1 MELENLIA
9 YLFRWMHFFA
19 GVIWIGMLYYFNFV
33 QTEFF
38 KETDAG
44 TKSAAIS
51 KLVPR
56 ALWWFR
62 YGALVTFLTGLALAG
77 FLGSAINFYL
87 IIGMLLGTLMFL
99 NVWLIIWPKQQIVI
113 ASNAQVLGGGQ
124 ALPEAAKALA
134 GAGLASRSN
143 ALFSLPMLFFM
154 GASAHLTGTGRLPMS
169 ADDGVSMLAVIL
181 TLVII
186 AGLEINAIKGKA
198 GPMASVVGV
207 IHCGIGLAAAL
218 LVIAEFLE

>member
-1 MELENLIA
+1 MELENLIS
-9 YLFRWMHFFA
+9 YLFRWIHFFA

-44 TKSAAIS
+44 TKAAAIS

-62 YGALVTFLTGLALAG
+62 YGALFTFLSGLALAG
-77 FLGSAINFYL
+77 FMGSAVNFYTL
-87 IIGMLLGTLMFL
+87 IAMLLGTLMFL
-99 NVWLIIWPKQQIVI
+99 NVWLIIWPKQQIVM

-134 GAGLASRSN
+134 GAGLASRTN

-154 GASAHLTGTGRLPMS
+154 GASAHLAGTGRLPLS
-169 ADDGVSMLAVIL
+169 AADGVSSLAMIL
-181 TLVII
+181 ILLIV
-186 AGLEINAIKGKA
+186 AGLEFNAIKGKT
-198 GPMASVVGV
+198 GPMTSIVGV
-207 IHCGIGLAAAL
+207 VHCGVGLAAAM
-218 LVIAEFLE
+218 LVITEFL

>member
-1 MELENLIA
+1 MELENLISH
-9 YLFRWMHFFA
+9 LFRWIHFFA

-62 YGALVTFLTGLALAG
+62 YGALFTFLSGLALAG
-77 FLGSAINFYL
+77 FMGSAVNFYTL
-87 IIGMLLGTLMFL
+87 IAILLGTLMFL
-99 NVWLIIWPKQQIVI
+99 NVWLIIWPKQQIVM

-134 GAGLASRSN
+134 GAGLASRTN

-154 GASAHLTGTGRLPMS
+154 GASAHLTGTGRVPLS
-169 ADDGVSMLAVIL
+169 ADDGVSTLAMIL
-181 TLVII
+181 IFLII
-186 AGLEINAIKGKA
+186 AGLEFNAIKGKT
-198 GPMASVVGV
+198 GPMTSIVGV
-207 IHCGIGLAAAL
+207 VHCGVGLAAAL
-218 LVIAEFLE
+218 LIITEFL